1 MGLFPPPVFQSRELK
16 IVPLGWGSGVSSEGG
31 ICANM
36 GLGAGLLPREGG
48 GGVGS
53 RAGEPRPP
61 GKMLPPGLTP
71 CIARQASAGLLPSLA
86 SRAHVG
92 TSLHRIPQGSRA
104 RPRLHGGP
112 GDGDLCLLVQV
123 LSLSPPRH
131 AVPAKEPSGSSLL
144 KPQLQ
149 TCFSSCSDNCSHH

>member
-53 RAGEPRPP
+53 RAGEPRRP

-71 CIARQASAGLLPSLA
+71 CIARQASAGLLLSLA
-86 SRAHVG
+86 SWAHVG

-112 GDGDLCLLVQV
+112 RGWGPLPSCAGSV
-123 LSLSPPRH
+123 L
-131 AVPAKEPSGSSLL
+131 VPASP
-144 KPQLQ
+144 
-149 TCFSSCSDNCSHH
+149 CRSCQGTLREQPFEAPTPNLF